1 MSSNYNK
8 SINYALI
15 DKKVFFLRKAEQYIA
30 KIIFRNHIL
39 TYNGQQFE
47 DFFVS
52 IMTKSNP
59 SFYPVKAYGN
69 IGDEKND
76 GFDRTTGTYYQ
87 IFAPEDLHK
96 NQTIYEAV
104 KKLKNDFE
112 GLYENWND
120 DVPIKNFYFVIND
133 KNKGLPSTIHKA
145 IIDLDK
151 KYNDISINPFTAKDL
166 ESVFDVLNWD
176 SKIDIVGFIPD
187 EIFPVVET
195 DALNET
201 VSHLMKVEL
210 TKSTRDSLII
220 PDFDEK
226 IVFNGLSDIVKNK
239 LVTGSYQENIL
250 IQYFNANP
258 GVREILQR
266 KFHELYLQSK
276 DDISDDQENSAD
288 SRFYYILEK
297 ACHKNTISIQSSVF
311 VLMAYYFSSCDIFE
325 EPK

>member
-1 MSSNYNK
+1 MIRVSN
-8 SINYALI
+8 A
-15 DKKVFFLRKAEQYIA
+15 DQYIA
-30 KIIFRNHIL
+30 KIIFQNRIL
-39 TYNGQQFE
+39 TYSGQQFE

-96 NQTIYEAV
+96 DQTVYDAI
-104 KKLKNDFE
+104 KKLKTDFK
-112 GLYENWND
+112 GLYEHWND
-120 DVPIKNFYFVIND
+120 TIPIKNFYFVIND
-133 KNKGLPSTIHKA
+133 KNKGLPPLIHKA
-145 IIDLDK
+145 IIELDK
-151 KYNDISINPFTAKDL
+151 EYNDISINPFTAKDL
-166 ESVFDVLNWD
+166 ASIFDLLNWD
-176 SKIDIVGFIPD
+176 SRLDVIGFIPD
-187 EIFPVVET
+187 EILPVVEI
-195 DALNET
+195 DALNDT

-210 TKSTRDSLII
+210 TVTSLDSFIV

-226 IVFNGLSDIVKNK
+226 ILFNGLSEVVKNK

-250 IQYFNANP
+250 IQFFNANP
-258 GVREILQR
+258 GVREILQK
-266 KFHELYLQSK
+266 KFHALYLQAK
-276 DDISDDQENSAD
+276 GYIPDNQEHFAD

-297 ACHKNTISIQSSVF
+297 ACPKNTIPIQSSVF

>member
-1 MSSNYNK
+1 MIRVSN
-8 SINYALI
+8 A
-15 DKKVFFLRKAEQYIA
+15 DQYIA
-30 KIIFRNHIL
+30 KIIFQNRIL
-39 TYNGQQFE
+39 TYSGQQFE

-96 NQTIYEAV
+96 DQTVYDAI
-104 KKLKNDFE
+104 KKLKTDFK
-112 GLYENWND
+112 GLYEHWND
-120 DVPIKNFYFVIND
+120 TIPIKNFYFVIND
-133 KNKGLPSTIHKA
+133 KNKGLPPLIHKA
-145 IIDLDK
+145 IIELDK
-151 KYNDISINPFTAKDL
+151 EYNDISINPFTAKDL
-166 ESVFDVLNWD
+166 ASIFDLLNWD
-176 SKIDIVGFIPD
+176 SRLDVIGFIPD
-187 EIFPVVET
+187 EILPVVEI
-195 DALNET
+195 DALNDT

-210 TKSTRDSLII
+210 TVISLDSFIV

-226 IVFNGLSDIVKNK
+226 ILFNGLSEVVKNK

-250 IQYFNANP
+250 IQFFNANP
-258 GVREILQR
+258 GVREILQK
-266 KFHELYLQSK
+266 KFHALYLQAK
-276 DDISDDQENSAD
+276 GYIPDNQEHFAD

-297 ACHKNTISIQSSVF
+297 ACPKNTIPIQSSVF

>member
-1 MSSNYNK
+1 MS
-8 SINYALI
+8 
-15 DKKVFFLRKAEQYIA
+15 KAEQYIA

-39 TYNGQQFE
+39 TYSGQQFE

-96 NQTIYEAV
+96 DQTIYDAI
-104 KKLKNDFE
+104 KKLKTDFK
-112 GLYENWND
+112 GLYEHWND
-120 DVPIKNFYFVIND
+120 TTPIKNFYFVIND
-133 KNKGLPSTIHKA
+133 KNKGLPSLIHKA
-145 IIDLDK
+145 IIELDK
-151 KYNDISINPFTAKDL
+151 EYNDVSINPFTDKDL
-166 ESVFDVLNWD
+166 ANIFDLLDWD
-176 SKIDIVGFIPD
+176 TKLDIIGFIPD
-187 EIFPVVET
+187 EILPVVEI

-201 VSHLMKVEL
+201 VAHLMKVEL
-210 TKSTRDSLII
+210 SGTSPDSFIV

-226 IVFNGLSDIVKNK
+226 IVFNGLSEVVKNK

-250 IQYFNANP
+250 IQFFNVNP
-258 GVREILQR
+258 GVREILQK
-266 KFHELYLQSK
+266 KFHALYLQAK
-276 DDISDDQENSAD
+276 DDIPDNQEHSAD

-297 ACHKNTISIQSSVF
+297 ACHKNTIPIQSSVF

>member
-1 MSSNYNK
+1 MS
-8 SINYALI
+8 
-15 DKKVFFLRKAEQYIA
+15 KAEQYIA

-96 NQTIYEAV
+96 DQTIYDAV
-104 KKLKNDFE
+104 KKLKTDFK
-112 GLYENWND
+112 GLYEHWNN
-120 DVPIKNFYFVIND
+120 DVPIRNFYFVTND
-133 KNKGLPSTIHKA
+133 KNKGLPSPIHKA
-145 IIDLDK
+145 IIELDNE
-151 KYNDISINPFTAKDL
+151 YHDISINPFIAKDL
-166 ESVFDVLNWD
+166 ASIFDLLDWD
-176 SKIDIVGFIPD
+176 SKLDIIGFIPD
-187 EIFPVVET
+187 EILPVVEI

-210 TKSTRDSLII
+210 SRTTPDSFIV

-226 IVFNGLSDIVKNK
+226 IVFNGLSDIVKNR
-239 LVTGSYQENIL
+239 LVTGSYQDNIL
-250 IQYFNANP
+250 VQFFNANP
-258 GVREILQR
+258 GVREILQK
-266 KFHELYLQSK
+266 KFHALYLQAKS
-276 DDISDDQENSAD
+276 DIPDDQKHSAD

-297 ACHKNTISIQSSVF
+297 ACHKNTIPIHSSVF

>member
-1 MSSNYNK
+1 MS
-8 SINYALI
+8 
-15 DKKVFFLRKAEQYIA
+15 KAEQYIA

-96 NQTIYEAV
+96 GQTIYDAV
-104 KKLKNDFE
+104 EKLKTDFK
-112 GLYENWND
+112 GLYEHWNN
-120 DVPIKNFYFVIND
+120 DVPIKNFYFVTND
-133 KNKGLPSTIHKA
+133 KNKGLPSPLHKA
-145 IIDLDK
+145 IIELDK
-151 KYNDISINPFTAKDL
+151 EYHDISINPFIAKDL
-166 ESVFDVLNWD
+166 ASIFDLLDWD
-176 SKIDIVGFIPD
+176 SKLDIIRFIPD
-187 EIFPVVET
+187 EILPVVEI

-210 TKSTRDSLII
+210 SRTTPDSFII

-226 IVFNGLSDIVKNK
+226 IVFNGLSDIVKNR
-239 LVTGSYQENIL
+239 LVTGSYQ
-250 IQYFNANP
+250 
-258 GVREILQR
+258 V
-266 KFHELYLQSK
+266 
-276 DDISDDQENSAD
+276 
-288 SRFYYILEK
+288 
-297 ACHKNTISIQSSVF
+297 
-311 VLMAYYFSSCDIFE
+311 
-325 EPK
+325 

>member
-1 MSSNYNK
+1 MSK
-8 SINYALI
+8 P
-15 DKKVFFLRKAEQYIA
+15 EQYIA

-76 GFDRTTGTYYQ
+76 GFDRTAGTYYQ

-96 NQTIYEAV
+96 DQTIYDAV
-104 KKLKNDFE
+104 KKLKTDFK
-112 GLYENWND
+112 GLYEHWNN

-133 KNKGLPSTIHKA
+133 KNKGLPSPIHKA
-145 IIDLDK
+145 IIELDNE
-151 KYNDISINPFTAKDL
+151 YHDISINLFIAKDL
-166 ESVFDVLNWD
+166 ASIFDLLDWD
-176 SKIDIVGFIPD
+176 SKLDIIGFIPD
-187 EIFPVVET
+187 EILPVVEI

-210 TKSTRDSLII
+210 CKITPDSFIV

-226 IVFNGLSDIVKNK
+226 IVFNGLSDIVKNR
-239 LVTGSYQENIL
+239 LVTGSYQDNIL
-250 IQYFNANP
+250 VQFFNANP
-258 GVREILQR
+258 GVREILQK
-266 KFHELYLQSK
+266 KFHALYLQAKS
-276 DDISDDQENSAD
+276 DIPDDQEHSAD

-297 ACHKNTISIQSSVF
+297 ACPKNTIPIQSSVF

>member
-1 MSSNYNK
+1 MS
-8 SINYALI
+8 
-15 DKKVFFLRKAEQYIA
+15 KAEQYIA

-96 NQTIYEAV
+96 NKTIYDAV
-104 KKLKNDFE
+104 EKLKTDFK
-112 GLYENWND
+112 GLYEHWND
-120 DVPIKNFYFVIND
+120 DVPIKNFYFVTND
-133 KNKGLPSTIHKA
+133 KNKGLPAPIHKA
-145 IIDLDK
+145 IIELDNE
-151 KYNDISINPFTAKDL
+151 YHDISINPFIAKDL
-166 ESVFDVLNWD
+166 ESIFDFLDWD
-176 SKIDIVGFIPD
+176 SKLDIIGFIPD
-187 EIFPVVET
+187 EILPVVEI

-210 TKSTRDSLII
+210 SRTTPDSFIV

-226 IVFNGLSDIVKNK
+226 IVFNGLSDIVRNN
-239 LVTGSYQENIL
+239 LVTGSYQYNIL
-250 IQYFNANP
+250 VHFFNANP
-258 GVREILQR
+258 GVREILQK
-266 KFHELYLQSK
+266 KFHALYLQAKS
-276 DDISDDQENSAD
+276 DIPDDQEHSAD
-288 SRFYYILEK
+288 HRFYYILEK
-297 ACHKNTISIQSSVF
+297 ACHKNTIPIQSSVF

>member
-1 MSSNYNK
+1 MIRVSN
-8 SINYALI
+8 A
-15 DKKVFFLRKAEQYIA
+15 DQYIA
-30 KIIFRNHIL
+30 KIIFQNRIL
-39 TYNGQQFE
+39 TYSGQQFE

-96 NQTIYEAV
+96 DQTVYDAI
-104 KKLKNDFE
+104 KKLKTDFK
-112 GLYENWND
+112 GLYEHWND
-120 DVPIKNFYFVIND
+120 TIPIKNFYFVIND
-133 KNKGLPSTIHKA
+133 KNKGLPPLIHKA
-145 IIDLDK
+145 IIELDK
-151 KYNDISINPFTAKDL
+151 EYNDISINPFTAKDL
-166 ESVFDVLNWD
+166 ATIFDLLNWD
-176 SKIDIVGFIPD
+176 SRLDVIGFIPD
-187 EIFPVVET
+187 EILPVVEI
-195 DALNET
+195 DALNDT

-210 TKSTRDSLII
+210 TVTSLDSFIV

-226 IVFNGLSDIVKNK
+226 ILFNGLSEVVKNK

-250 IQYFNANP
+250 IQFFNANP
-258 GVREILQR
+258 GVREILQK
-266 KFHELYLQSK
+266 KFHALYLQAK
-276 DDISDDQENSAD
+276 GYIPDNQEHFAD

-297 ACHKNTISIQSSVF
+297 ACPKNTIPIQSSVF

>member
-1 MSSNYNK
+1 MIRVSN
-8 SINYALI
+8 A
-15 DKKVFFLRKAEQYIA
+15 DQYIA
-30 KIIFRNHIL
+30 KIIFQNRIL
-39 TYNGQQFE
+39 TYSGQQFE

-87 IFAPEDLHK
+87 IFAPEDSHK
-96 NQTIYEAV
+96 DQTIYDAI
-104 KKLKNDFE
+104 KKLKTDFK
-112 GLYENWND
+112 GLYEHWND
-120 DVPIKNFYFVIND
+120 TIPIKKFYFVIND

-145 IIDLDK
+145 IIELDK
-151 KYNDISINPFTAKDL
+151 EYNDISINPFTAKDL
-166 ESVFDVLNWD
+166 ASIFDLLDWD
-176 SKIDIVGFIPD
+176 SRLDVIGFIPD
-187 EIFPVVET
+187 EILPVVEI

-210 TKSTRDSLII
+210 SGTSLDSFIV
-220 PDFDEK
+220 PDFDKK
-226 IVFNGLSDIVKNK
+226 ILFNGLSEIVKNK

-250 IQYFNANP
+250 IQFFNANP
-258 GVREILQR
+258 GVREILQK
-266 KFHELYLQSK
+266 KFHALYLQAK
-276 DDISDDQENSAD
+276 DYIPDNQEHFAD

-297 ACHKNTISIQSSVF
+297 ACPKNTIPIQSSVF

>member
-1 MSSNYNK
+1 MRKTRNEVILMS
-8 SINYALI
+8 
-15 DKKVFFLRKAEQYIA
+15 KAEQYIA

-76 GFDRTTGTYYQ
+76 GFDRTAGTYYQ

-96 NQTIYEAV
+96 DQTIYDAV
-104 KKLKNDFE
+104 KKLKTDFK
-112 GLYENWND
+112 GLYEHWNN

-133 KNKGLPSTIHKA
+133 KNKGLPSPIHKA
-145 IIDLDK
+145 IIELDNE
-151 KYNDISINPFTAKDL
+151 YQDISINPFIAKDL
-166 ESVFDVLNWD
+166 ASIFDLLDWD
-176 SKIDIVGFIPD
+176 SKLDIIGFIPD
-187 EIFPVVET
+187 EILPVVEI

-210 TKSTRDSLII
+210 SKITPDSFIV

-226 IVFNGLSDIVKNK
+226 IVFNGLSDIVKNRLCKCYWK
-239 LVTGSYQENIL
+239 LSR
-250 IQYFNANP
+250 QYFSAIFQCKS
-258 GVREILQR
+258 RR
-266 KFHELYLQSK
+266 KR
-276 DDISDDQENSAD
+276 NSA
-288 SRFYYILEK
+288 K
-297 ACHKNTISIQSSVF
+297 KISCTLFTS
-311 VLMAYYFSSCDIFE
+311 
-325 EPK
+325 

>member
-1 MSSNYNK
+1 MSST
-8 SINYALI
+8 
-15 DKKVFFLRKAEQYIA
+15 EQYIA

-52 IMTKSNP
+52 IMINSNP
-59 SFYPVKAYGN
+59 DFYPVKAYGN

-87 IFAPEDLHK
+87 IFAPEDIQK
-96 NQTIYEAV
+96 NNTIYDAV
-104 KKLKNDFE
+104 KKLKTDFK
-112 GLYENWND
+112 GLYEHWND
-120 DVPIKNFYFVIND
+120 TIPIKTFYFVIND
-133 KNKGLPSTIHKA
+133 KNNGLPSPIHKA
-145 IIDLDK
+145 IIELDK
-151 KYNDISINPFTAKDL
+151 EYDDVCIRPFTVKDL
-166 ESVFDVLNWD
+166 ESIYDSLDCD
-176 SKIDIVGFIPD
+176 SKIDIIGFIPD
-187 EIFPVVET
+187 EILPVVEM

-210 TKSTRDSLII
+210 KEIGQDLFIV

-226 IVFNGLSDIVKNK
+226 IVFNGLSEVVKNK

-250 IQYFNANP
+250 IQFFNANP
-258 GVREILQR
+258 GVREILQK
-266 KFHELYLQSK
+266 KFHALYLQAK
-276 DDISDDQENSAD
+276 DNIPEDQEHAAD
-288 SRFYYILEK
+288 SRFYYVLEK
-297 ACHKNTISIQSSVF
+297 ACHKNTIPIQSRVF